1 MIKTLTRRFVEDDR
15 GLELVEY
22 AVMAALIVAALIT
35 AIVGLSAAI
44 QGKFGTLTTTITN
57 N

>member
-1 MIKTLTRRFVEDDR
+1 MKTLARFFRDDK

-22 AVMAALIVAALIT
+22 AVMAALIVATLIT

-44 QGKFGTLTTTITN
+44 QGKFGALTTTITTH
-57 N
+57 